1 MNTLALHLT
10 LALGLTLLQPFSTPA
25 TLANG
30 VPLQLRVSVFNYA
43 GLSTSTI
50 QQAEDVT
57 TRIFLDAGI
66 RVIWLNCP
74 QDSEDE
80 DSSDRCA
87 EASFP
92 AHMQLRILRSVHGLK
107 PSVVGISF
115 MSADGIGCSADVFYE
130 PLQVLQRQNH
140 VVPSVI
146 LGHAMAH
153 ELGHL
158 LLGTNSHSP
167 TGIMRA
173 HWTSGDLASATVGH
187 FVFTLE
193 QSRKIRMNLRVAEG
207 FHQ

>member
-1 MNTLALHLT
+1 MNTLALDLT

-25 TLANG
+25 TLADG
-30 VPLQLRVSVFNYA
+30 VPLRLRVSVFNYA

-66 RVIWLNCP
+66 RVLWLNCS
-74 QDSEDE
+74 QDSEHE
-80 DSSDRCA
+80 YSFDRCG
-87 EASFP
+87 EVSFP
-92 AHMQLRILRSVHGLK
+92 AHLQLRILRSAHGFG
-107 PSVVGISF
+107 PSIVGVSF
-115 MSADGIGCSADVFYE
+115 MSADGMGCSADLFYE

-173 HWTSGDLASATVGH
+173 HWTSEDLANATGGH
-187 FVFTLE
+187 FLFTLE
-193 QSRKIRMNLRVAEG
+193 QSGKLRMSLRLAEA
-207 FHQ
+207 FHR